1 MTVHISNKLSCPKKK
16 CDRQF
21 KNIWDL
27 NHHMNSHKKGGWYHC
42 NYCDYKNKDKRN
54 TDSHMH
60 IHSTD
65 EEDKWYECDKCGKHM
80 RFSTQ
85 FKWHKEQ
92 GCNALCEPLHVGTI
106 NVRLLV
112 CLSDCC
118 LKQCVIILLYI
129 CLLSFRLCCC
139 TRRPQVHFL

>member
-1 MTVHISNKLSCPKKK
+1 
-16 CDRQF
+16 
-21 KNIWDL
+21 
-27 NHHMNSHKKGGWYHC
+27 MNSHKKGGWYHC

-54 TDSHMH
+54 TDSHMQ

-65 EEDKWYECDKCGKHM
+65 EEDKWYECDKCGKRM

-106 NVRLLV
+106 KCPTACLFIRLLFETV
-112 CLSDCC
+112 CDNFAIYLSS
-118 LKQCVIILLYI
+118 IISTLLLY
-129 CLLSFRLCCC
+129 
-139 TRRPQVHFL
+139 